1 MFRHILV
8 PLDLGA
14 TSTRAIRI
22 ALDLAGESRARV
34 TLLHVIYRIT
44 GIPTAEL
51 RGFYR
56 RIEEASRK
64 KLARVAAVFARRGLD
79 VRGVVV
85 LGSPAHEIVDFATA
99 KRVDLIVM
107 GSHRVDPTRVGMG
120 LGTTSYKV
128 SILCPCPIL
137 LVK

>member
-14 TSTRAIRI
+14 GSSRAIAI
-22 ALDLAGESRARV
+22 AVRLAVDNHARV
-34 TLLHVIYRIT
+34 TLLHVVHRIS
-44 GIPTAEL
+44 GIPATEL

-56 RIEEASRK
+56 RLEDASRK
-64 KLARVAAVFARRGLD
+64 NLARVAAAFTRRGLR
-79 VRGVVV
+79 VRGVVL
-85 LGSPAHEIVDFATA
+85 LGTPAREIARFAAA
-99 KRVDLIVM
+99 KRVGLIVM
-107 GSHRVDPTRVGMG
+107 GSHRVDPGRVGRG

-128 SILCPCPIL
+128 GILCSCPIL